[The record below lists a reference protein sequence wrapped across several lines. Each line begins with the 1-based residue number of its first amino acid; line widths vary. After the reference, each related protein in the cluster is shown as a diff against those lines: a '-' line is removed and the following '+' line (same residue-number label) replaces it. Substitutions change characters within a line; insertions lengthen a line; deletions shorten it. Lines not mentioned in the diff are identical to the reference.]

1 MTFAV
6 HYLVPAA
13 GLLPVP
19 DGDDVLVFDATLAVG
34 AGERTVVFS
43 VFAEGAGLRIA
54 TDLDYT
60 ALLRREPAEVGAV
73 AAVDAWVLERAPR
86 AIRLHELLLDV
97 LPPRADAERWLA
109 ARDPAG
115 DYWRVLGRPR

>member
-86 AIRLHELLLDV
+86 AIRVHELLL
-97 LPPRADAERWLA
+97 
-109 ARDPAG
+109 
-115 DYWRVLGRPR
+115 